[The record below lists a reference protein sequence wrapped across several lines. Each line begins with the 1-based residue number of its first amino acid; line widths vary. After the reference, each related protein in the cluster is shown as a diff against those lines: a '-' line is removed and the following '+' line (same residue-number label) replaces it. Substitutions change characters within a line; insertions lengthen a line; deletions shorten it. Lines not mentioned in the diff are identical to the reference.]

1 MVNVDLN
8 LKVGV
13 TERVGVPLLHTLQ

>member
-8 LKVGV
+8 LKVGE